1 MSPTSGPRAVS
12 PGVAWLNDMLILS
25 ACWVAAYGL
34 RFWLASPRRGHIAFG
49 DYLLTLPV
57 VLAVYTGA
65 LIVGGAYR
73 PLARAG
79 LPAALRLTALPAAAA
94 AVIIYATLRSVCP
107 AGVSHSRT
115 VVGNFVLLAA
125 VALAASRLLIRTSV
139 PFPGMRSL
147 DVPSSRPIAPGFAWL
162 LDVSLLSLG
171 WGTAYALRFFVLAPC
186 APGRPPFEEYVM
198 ALPAV
203 LALYSLVF
211 AAAGAYRSRSDPAVG
226 DVHRTRPG
234 RDIAFA
240 QLWPATAAAA
250 GLSLLLWTGLVAVGS
265 RGVILAFAVLAA
277 GAAVARQALFHGTG
291 PAGYET
297 RVSPSAAARR
307 YSAFAAKPTALG
319 TLGPIAIVVAA
330 SLWWYGWYLSFPLFG
345 EDGAANYSTLVETA
359 RATIA
364 APFSFPIKWL
374 EGLGQPNVFVTAA
387 FDPFSWVMFTGLADA
402 DAFRLSYALRATV
415 GWLAAYVFATVLFR
429 GARALAASV
438 ATLTVIIAFVLSHPW
453 GIPTFAGMFTATQM
467 ALFPALLALYVD
479 RARDP
484 RLIAWR
490 DALFLVTLVIV
501 VLVYPIASVLPLIV
515 TTAFG
520 AALVWTA
527 PSSARRGAAL
537 ALARFLSIV
546 TGLLFA
552 PVFGVFHAWSAV
564 AGVSA
569 RTVFAGELTTYG
581 RDLLLPHLWHDVP
594 LGVRAVVV
602 LAILAISVRHRWPH
616 PLRAVVLALTAV
628 VAVSQ
633 AAGLV
638 RSLDVWPW
646 LFARLPR
653 PFYLEFYLPVF
664 YAAPAAYVLHRWTE
678 RRLRPVGVS
687 AVAAVIAVIL
697 GAAGVLG
704 TIAAFLRWR
713 AQPRVRE
720 VRHRALVPAVVV
732 AAVAGSALWTW
743 QLSPQTM
750 HPLFGRYVH
759 CRTHGIW
766 CADPPGAS
774 VGAGASPITEFLRDR
789 LVDADHF
796 AGRAEFLLRPPLR
809 LATFPRVDEDP
820 SPDTAAAV
828 MRWYE
833 QARRQAGGNGDARG
847 VAPVTAAAALR
858 QLVWHNELPEDVILD
873 IREWA
878 ASHPEH
884 VRDVRLAPGWGHDAE
899 INVAV
904 QERNRNFAATGNGM
918 LLRALPLQGV
928 PVASSYEQSLDQ
940 LYYLLWTRYVNA
952 GTPLRHSINLT
963 TLSRLWPE
971 RLALIGVKYV
981 VARDIPLSPLL
992 ALPAVFRWNGYSIY
1006 EIEAPNTVGWS
1017 VRTIVGAPTLTDELR
1032 AMRDTAF
1039 DPRHT
1044 AVVSAQ
1050 DLGILGTPPWA
1061 PLAASSVTLRG
1072 QSLRFTARSA
1082 GRRTLAVLPFKF
1094 SRCWRPE
1101 WRSGPG
1107 QIVRV
1112 DVGLLAVAFE
1122 EATDVQLTWSAG
1134 YGHRAECLR
1143 RDADLMPQV
1152 KTAAA
1157 EVE

>member
-1 MSPTSGPRAVS
+1 MFVRPAMPWPGLGGLLARTAVAVA
-12 PGVAWLNDMLILS
+12 PGLAWIQDLALVSL
-25 ACWVAAYGL
+25 C
-34 RFWLASPRRGHIAFG
+34 WLA
-49 DYLLTLPV
+49 
-57 VLAVYTGA
+57 
-65 LIVGGAYR
+65 
-73 PLARAG
+73 
-79 LPAALRLTALPAAAA
+79 
-94 AVIIYATLRSVCP
+94 
-107 AGVSHSRT
+107 
-115 VVGNFVLLAA
+115 
-125 VALAASRLLIRTSV
+125 
-139 PFPGMRSL
+139 
-147 DVPSSRPIAPGFAWL
+147 
-162 LDVSLLSLG
+162 
-171 WGTAYALRFFVLAPC
+171 AYALRFVVVASWLKAGREPVLD
-186 APGRPPFEEYVM
+186 YVA
-198 ALPAV
+198 ALPAI
-203 LALYSLVF
+203 LAVYSVVFLV
-211 AAAGAYRSRSDPAVG
+211 GGVYRCRADHAPVDAWRV
-226 DVHRTRPG
+226 T
-234 RDIAFA
+234 
-240 QLWPATAAAA
+240 LWPAAVA
-250 GLSLLLWTGLVAVGS
+250 GVAVLIMLRVGPPDVPLSRAVILGFVMLTLGAVSLARIFFRPVSPASLETTVRTDARARGLRRSPWSVGPKAPPVSTLALVAIV
-265 RGVILAFAVLAA
+265 AVWN
-277 GAAVARQALFHGTG
+277 
-291 PAGYET
+291 
-297 RVSPSAAARR
+297 
-307 YSAFAAKPTALG
+307 
-319 TLGPIAIVVAA
+319 
-330 SLWWYGWYLSFPLFG
+330 LWWYGWYLSFPLFG

-359 RATIA
+359 RESA
-364 APFSFPIKWL
+364 ASPFTFPIKWL
-374 EGLGQPNVFVTAA
+374 EGLGQPNVFVTTA
-387 FDPFSWVMFTGLADA
+387 FDPFSWVMLTPLSSS

-415 GWLAAYVFATVLFR
+415 GWLAAYVFAMRLFR

-484 RLIAWR
+484 RLVAWR
-490 DALFLVTLVIV
+490 DALFLATLVVV
-501 VLVYPIASVLPLIV
+501 VLVYPIASMLPLAV
-515 TTAFG
+515 MTAFG
-520 AALVWTA
+520 AALVWTV
-527 PSSARRGAAL
+527 PSPARRGAAL
-537 ALARFLSIV
+537 ALARFLFIV
-546 TGLLFA
+546 TVLLFA
-552 PVFGVFHAWSAV
+552 PVFGVFQAWSAV

-581 RDLLLPHLWHDVP
+581 RELLLPHLWHDVP

-616 PLRAVVLALTAV
+616 PLRAVVLALAAV

-633 AAGLV
+633 VAGLV
-638 RSLDVWPW
+638 RSLDAWPW

-664 YAAPAAYVLHRWTE
+664 YAVPAAYVLHRWRE

-687 AVAAVIAVIL
+687 AVAAVIGLIL

-713 AQPRVRE
+713 GERRFRE
-720 VRHRALVPAVVV
+720 VRHRALVPAVVI

-743 QLSPQTM
+743 QISPQTM
-750 HPLFGRYVH
+750 HPVFAPYVH
-759 CRTHGIW
+759 CRTRGIW
-766 CADPPGAS
+766 CADSAGAS
-774 VGAGASPITEFLRDR
+774 VGAAASPLTEFLRDR
-789 LVDADHF
+789 LTDADHF
-796 AGRAEFLLRPPLR
+796 VGRAEFLLRPPLR
-809 LATFPRVDEDP
+809 LATFPRVDEDA
-820 SPDTAAAV
+820 SPATADVV

-833 QARRQAGGNGDARG
+833 QAQRHAGGAGDARG

-858 QLVWHNELPEDVILD
+858 QLVWRNELPEDVVLA

-878 ASHPEH
+878 ESHPEH
-884 VRDVRLAPGWGHDAE
+884 VRDVRLAPGWGHEAE

-940 LYYLLWTRYVNA
+940 LYYLLWTRYVDA

-981 VARDIPLSPLL
+981 VARDVPLSPLL
-992 ALPAVFRWNGYSIY
+992 ALPAVFRWNGYSVY
-1006 EIEAPNTVGWS
+1006 EIEAPNTAGWS
-1017 VRTIVGAPTLTDELR
+1017 VRGIVGAPTLSHELR
-1032 AMRDTAF
+1032 VMRDSAF

-1050 DLGILGTPPWA
+1050 DLAIVGTPPWA
-1061 PLAASSVTLRG
+1061 PLAASSVRLSG
-1072 QSLRFTARSA
+1072 QSLLFTARSA

-1101 WRSGPG
+1101 WRSAPG

-1112 DVGLLAVAFE
+1112 DVALLGVAFE

-1143 RDADLMPQV
+1143 RDAELTPQV